1 MTESLQKQFANES
14 AYRIRFDVLNM
25 AQQLLVDEYHTKHN
39 RASHLENQHIKLDF
53 PDYPTSDEIVTKA
66 KELYSFVT
74 TK

>member
-1 MTESLQKQFANES
+1 MNDSN

-25 AQQLLVDEYHTKHN
+25 AQQLLIDEYHTKHN
-39 RASHLENQHIKLDF
+39 RAENLERDHKSFTI
-53 PDYPTSDEIVTKA
+53 PEYPTSDEIVTKA